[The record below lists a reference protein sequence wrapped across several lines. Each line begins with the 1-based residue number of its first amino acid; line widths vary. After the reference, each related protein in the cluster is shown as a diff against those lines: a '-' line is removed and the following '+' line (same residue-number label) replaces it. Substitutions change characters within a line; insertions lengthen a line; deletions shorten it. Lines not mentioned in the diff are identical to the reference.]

1 MSGYTTAV
9 ALATAVAGT
18 AYSVYSTQQAGKQAS
33 LNADAQSEQAQND
46 ANAAASASMVQA
58 DRIRRIARNQA
69 SEANTALAG
78 SGVEVGE
85 GTAVNINEEIIG
97 NAEEDAVLTIFNGQ
111 NQKARGSVDASNYK
125 LAGSQARSNA
135 NTQSIGTV
143 LSSGARIASGW
154 KASAAGRDMQGQ
166 TQELNTNPAWVRNS

>member
-9 ALATAVAGT
+9 ALGTAVVGT

-33 LNADAQSEQAQND
+33 LNADAQSQQAQND
-46 ANAAASASMVQA
+46 ANTAASAATVQA
-58 DRIRRIARNQA
+58 DRIRRLARNQA
-69 SEANTALAG
+69 SEANAALAA

-97 NAEEDAVLTIFNGQ
+97 NAEEDATLTILNGQ
-111 NQKARGSVDASNYK
+111 AQKARGYADASNYK

-135 NTQSIGTV
+135 NAESIGSV
-143 LSSGARIASGW
+143 LSSGGKIASGW
-154 KASAAGRDMQGQ
+154 KATAAGRNMQGQ
-166 TQELNTNPAWVRNS
+166 AQALNTNPAWIKNS